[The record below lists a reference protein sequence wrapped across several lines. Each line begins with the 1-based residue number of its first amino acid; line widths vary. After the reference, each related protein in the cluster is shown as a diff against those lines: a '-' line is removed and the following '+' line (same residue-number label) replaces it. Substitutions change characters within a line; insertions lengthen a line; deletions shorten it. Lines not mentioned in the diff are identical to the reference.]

1 MKLLC
6 IKSVIMLVNGEQ
18 SFTEGKEYKS
28 YKSTRKV
35 DYDIEKVICAKN
47 DQGESH
53 IIKNQ
58 HDSSLDDFYYQSF
71 KEIK

>member
-6 IKSVIMLVNGEQ
+6 IESVIMDVSGEQ
-18 SFTEGKEYKS
+18 SFTKDKEYKS
-28 YKSTRKV
+28 YKSTCKI
-35 DYDIEKVICAKN
+35 DYDIEMVIYAKN

-53 IIKNQ
+53 IIKNIDNSNLDNFY
-58 HDSSLDDFYYQSF
+58 DSHF

>member
-6 IKSVIMLVNGEQ
+6 VNTVIMSVSGEQ
-18 SFTEGKEYKS
+18 SFTKGKEYKS

-47 DQGESH
+47 DHGESH
-53 IIKNQ
+53 IIKNEQ
-58 HDSSLDDFYYQSF
+58 NSSLDDFYYHNF